1 MQIFGGE
8 IMVSVQSF
16 GATQEVTGSCHIL
29 HVNGKNI
36 MIDCGMFQGEDEE
49 KNEKP
54 FDFDPSEI
62 DYLLVTHGHLDHV
75 GRIPKLIKDG
85 FKGSI
90 YATEAT
96 MDLAYIILMDS
107 AKIMRED
114 YATRYKKALRQNRAK
129 KLQKPIY
136 SPLDVEKTFNQI
148 TWVNPQYDKYYTL
161 CEGVSFVFRNAGHI
175 LGSAFIELSYTQKGV
190 SKSIVFSGDIGNN
203 NKLVLPNLQKCSRA
217 NYLYVESTYGD
228 REHQSIKKT
237 IREFKKVIIDT
248 LEKKGN
254 VLIPSFAIER
264 TQEILCILK
273 DMYENNELPK
283 CKIFLDSPMATKA
296 TQVYKKYSDELSV
309 KCQSNIDKDG
319 AIFKF
324 DALIYTLTPEASK
337 GINNIKSRAIIIAGS
352 GMCNGGRIIH
362 HFKHRIWDKKNAVIF
377 VGYQAEGTL
386 GREIVEGA
394 KWINIYGEDIIVK
407 ASIHTINGFS
417 AHADQKG
424 ILRWISKI
432 KKLKKVFLVHGEKE
446 SQKKLKSVIETE
458 LNIKTAIVK
467 YEEKVPL

>member
-1 MQIFGGE
+1 MID
-8 IMVSVQSF
+8 VQSF

-29 HVNGKNI
+29 HFNDKKI
-36 MIDCGMFQGEDEE
+36 MIDCGMFQGEDEA

-54 FDFDPSEI
+54 FDFDPSKI

-75 GRIPKLIKDG
+75 GRIPKLIKEG
-85 FKGSI
+85 FRGTI
-90 YATEAT
+90 YATQAT

-136 SPLDVEKTFNQI
+136 APLDVEKTFNQI
-148 TWVNPQYDKYYTL
+148 TWINPEYDKYYTL

-273 DMYENNELPK
+273 DMYEKDELPK
-283 CKIFLDSPMATKA
+283 CKIFLDSPMAAKA
-296 TQVYKKYSDELSV
+296 TQIYKKYSDELTQ
-309 KCQSNIDKDG
+309 KCQNNITKDG

-324 DALIYTLTPEASK
+324 DALNYTLTPESSK
-337 GINNIKSRAIIIAGS
+337 KINNIKSRAIIIAGS

-362 HFKHRIWDKKNAVIF
+362 HFKHRIWNKKNAVIF
-377 VGYQAEGTL
+377 VGFQAEGTL

-394 KWINIYGEDIIVK
+394 KWINIYGENIIVQ

-424 ILRWISKI
+424 IVKWISKI
-432 KKLKKVFLVHGEKE
+432 KKLKKIFLVHGEKE
-446 SQKKLKSVIETE
+446 SQQKLKIVLEKE
-458 LNIKTAIVK
+458 LNIETQIVK
-467 YEEKVPL
+467 YAQKISL